1 MFAIRMLENGDVV
14 VSGRFDAS
22 RVDEAYLVLDRVKG
36 TVRVDMKELEYIS
49 SAGLGALLRTQKRL
63 ADAGQSLILTNM
75 SKMVR
80 DVFRIAR
87 FDLIFRIEEQ
97 A

>member
-1 MFAIRMLENGDVV
+1 MFAIRLLDSGDVV
-14 VSGRFDAS
+14 ISGRLDAS
-22 RVDEAYLVLDRVKG
+22 RVDEAYTVLDRVNG
-36 TVRVDMKELEYIS
+36 NVRVDMKDLEYIS
-49 SAGLGALLRTQKRL
+49 SAGLGALLKTQKRL
-63 ADAGQSLILTNM
+63 GEAGHGLILTNM
-75 SKMVR
+75 NKLVR